1 MVYGQIWRVIIGREE
16 NTFNMVYELSDLEK
30 DILNS
35 VYFVEPFENILE
47 EVNLPAPIVADG
59 IKTLIHKKMIVAMRW
74 DEAKMEYVRSFIY
87 DSDNMK
93 AYSYLATKEGLLAH
107 NSL

>member
-1 MVYGQIWRVIIGREE
+1 MFGLIWQDIIGKEE
-16 NTFNMVYELSDLEK
+16 ITYKMVHELSDLER

-107 NSL
+107 NSI